1 MKSPPKISEL
11 YGDTINKT
19 VQFCRISWML
29 CYVDSNLYRELMA
42 REVLKKISTKLNFL
56 WEQYKYLN
64 DLSKDCS

>member
-11 YGDTINKT
+11 YGDYSLKQYNS
-19 VQFCRISWML
+19 VEYL
-29 CYVDSNLYRELMA
+29 GCYVDSNLYKELMA